1 MALWAAEL
9 LENIRSRRF
18 YRDQIVHVERLR
30 PQRAWHSDL
39 QRPLPR
45 QLARAVRR
53 AGVKQFY
60 VHQAQAI
67 DAIRGGKHVIV
78 ATSTASG
85 KTLIYNVPVIE
96 RCLQD
101 VRARALYIFPT
112 KALAQD
118 QLRALGE
125 LLENEDLARIRVGV
139 YDGDTPRSA
148 RSSLRR
154 RAAILLT
161 NPDMLHLGILPNHHL
176 WNSFFKNLRYVVID
190 EAHIYRGVFGSQV
203 GCVLRRLR
211 RICALYGSQPQFIA
225 CSATIANPAEHLEAL
240 TGLCPEVV
248 DQDGSPQPQ
257 RTFVLWNPSLVDK
270 ASGTRRSANT
280 EAAYLF
286 TALVQSGVR
295 NLTFA
300 RTRRGAEL
308 ILRYA
313 QEALTASEPE
323 LVARV
328 AAYRGGYLAAERRA
342 LEQALFS
349 GELIGLTTTSA
360 LELGIDVGDLDAALL
375 VGYPGTIA
383 SMWQQAGRA
392 GRGDGE
398 ALNIL
403 IGLNNP
409 LDQYFMGHP
418 QDLFSRSHEAARCD
432 PSNVYVLMQHLACA
446 AYEAPLRPEDQ
457 DLFSLATDRGM
468 GERNYVDAMV
478 ELEESGQLEYREDR
492 WVYAVRQPAGG
503 HSAGRRY
510 PAQGVGLRSAG
521 SKRVVIIDTS
531 QEDQVLEEIDATT
544 AYTRAHPGAIY
555 LHQGASY
562 LISELDLRDG
572 MALAEPVEVDYYTQP
587 RQIDDMHIIQS
598 VRHRQLPSCVAF
610 YGRVRVTSQV
620 IGYVRKRAFSDELL
634 SHEPLDLQPQVFET
648 MGVWWDV
655 SVALGND
662 VLRQGKDLLG
672 GLHAVEHAC
681 IGMLPLLAMCDR
693 LDLGGVSTARHAD
706 TEGALICV
714 YDAYPGGVGLAERGF
729 EVLEEWWRA
738 TREAIHSCP
747 CETGCPSCIHSPKC
761 GNNNEP
767 LDKQAAVM
775 LLSGL
780 LAGTKS
786 GT

>member
-9 LENIRSRRF
+9 LKNIRARRF

-30 PQRAWHSDL
+30 PQRAWYSDL

-45 QLARAVRR
+45 QLARAVRQ

-67 DAIRGGKHVIV
+67 DAIRSGKHVIV

-85 KTLIYNVPVIE
+85 KTLIYNLPVIE
-96 RCLQD
+96 RCFQD
-101 VRARALYIFPT
+101 LRARALYLFPT

-118 QLRALGE
+118 QLRALGQ
-125 LLENEDLARIRVGV
+125 LLENDELARIRVGV

-176 WNSFFKNLRYVVID
+176 WNSFFKNLRYVVLD
-190 EAHIYRGVFGSQV
+190 EAHVYRGVFGSQV

-211 RICALYGSQPQFIA
+211 RVCALYGSEPQFVA
-225 CSATIANPAEHLEAL
+225 CSATIANPAEHLETL
-240 TGLCPEVV
+240 TGLRPEVF
-248 DQDGSPQPQ
+248 DQDGSPQAQ
-257 RTFVLWNPSLVDK
+257 RTFVLWNPPLVDK
-270 ASGTRRSANT
+270 ASGARRSAHT
-280 EAAYLF
+280 EAAQLF
-286 TALVQSGVR
+286 TALVQNGVR

-313 QEALTASEPE
+313 QEALTAGTPE

-328 AAYRGGYLAAERRA
+328 AAYRGGYLAEERRA

-349 GELIGLTTTSA
+349 GQLVGLTTTSA
-360 LELGIDVGDLDAALL
+360 LELGIDVGHLDAAVL

-398 ALNIL
+398 ALNIMV
-403 IGLNNP
+403 GLNNP
-409 LDQYFMGHP
+409 LDQYFMAHP
-418 QDLFSRSHEAARCD
+418 RDLFSRSHEAARCD

-446 AYEAPLRPEDQ
+446 AYESPLRPQDQ
-457 DLFSLATDRGM
+457 ELFSLAAERGM
-468 GERNYVDAMV
+468 GEQSYVDAMI
-478 ELEESGQLEYREDR
+478 ELEESGQLEYRDDR
-492 WVYAVRQPAGG
+492 WVYR
-503 HSAGRRY
+503 SRRY

-521 SKRVVIIDTS
+521 SQRVVIVDTAH
-531 QEDQVLEEIDATT
+531 EDRVLEEIDATT

-555 LHQGASY
+555 LHQGISY
-562 LISELDLRDG
+562 LISELNLRDG
-572 MALAEPVEVDYYTQP
+572 VALAKEVDVGYYTQP
-587 RQIDDMHIIQS
+587 RQIDDMQIIQS
-598 VRHRQLPSCVAF
+598 IRHRQFDASVAF
-610 YGRVRVTSQV
+610 LGRVRVTSQV
-620 IGYVRKRAFSDELL
+620 VGFARKKVFSDEVL
-634 SHEPLDLQPQVFET
+634 SQEPLDLRPQVFET
-648 MGVWWDV
+648 TGVWWDV
-655 SVALGND
+655 PTALGD
-662 VLRQGKDLLG
+662 EVMRRGKDLLG

-693 LDLGGVSTARHAD
+693 MDLGGVSTARHAD
-706 TEGALICV
+706 TEGALVCV

-729 EVLEEWWRA
+729 EVLEEWWQ
-738 TREAIHSCP
+738 TTLEAIRACP
-747 CETGCPSCIHSPKC
+747 CRAGCPSCIHSPKC

-767 LDKQAAVM
+767 LDKEAAVM
-775 LLSGL
+775 LLEGL
-780 LAGTKS
+780 LAETKRD
-786 GT
+786 T